1 MFTFQSSVLFF
12 LSQCNEHF
20 LVTYNDYKSE
30 HTSVLFVVSLSTVA
44 VKERPGVDRHSMCRL
59 LCLVTQ

>member
-12 LSQCNEHF
+12 LSQCNEYF
-20 LVTYNDYKSE
+20 LVTYSDYKVE
-30 HTSVLFVVSLSTVA
+30 HTSVSFMVSLSMVA
-44 VKERPGVDRHSMCRL
+44 VKGCPGVGRHSMCKL